1 MSTKYH
7 KLRVT
12 NIIKETPDTISVYM
26 QQPAQSKIAY
36 KPGQFLTVL
45 IPMGGETVRRSY
57 SMSSCPH
64 TDKELCVTVKRV
76 ANGKVSNYLND
87 HLRVGQELEVME
99 PMGSF
104 SLDLRPVQRHV
115 ILIGAGSGI
124 TPLMSIA
131 KAVLRMESSSIVSL
145 LYGNRNQDT
154 IIFKNALEELQKQYA
169 NRLRIVH
176 VLSQPNSGWNG
187 LTGRLNRTLAIK
199 LINEL
204 PKLDVYRTDYYICGP
219 SGMMEEMDQALNIL
233 YVPKEKIHKE
243 SFVTTPSADTS
254 PKPVEDDTKEVKTQV
269 VTIIYEG
276 SEYKVKVEPH
286 QSILDAGLD
295 MDIDLPYSCQSGLCT
310 ACRGK
315 CISGKVLMDE
325 EDGLSE
331 YEMKEGYVLVCVGH
345 PLTSDVVIE
354 ID

>member
-1 MSTKYH
+1 
-7 KLRVT
+7 
-12 NIIKETPDTISVYM
+12 
-26 QQPAQSKIAY
+26 
-36 KPGQFLTVL
+36 
-45 IPMGGETVRRSY
+45 
-57 SMSSCPH
+57 MSSCPH

-87 HLRVGQELEVME
+87 NLRIGQELEVME

-104 SLDLRPVQRHV
+104 ALDLRPVQRHV

-145 LYGNRNQDT
+145 LYGNRNQES
-154 IIFKNALEELQKQYA
+154 IIFKTALEEMQQQYA
-169 NRLRIVH
+169 GRFRVMH
-176 VLSQPNSGWNG
+176 VLSQPSTGWTG
-187 LTGRLNRTLAIK
+187 LTGRLNRSLAIK

-204 PKLDVYRTDYYICGP
+204 PKLDVYRTDYYLCGP
-219 SGMMEEMDQALNIL
+219 VGMMEEMEQALGLL

-243 SFVTTPSADTS
+243 SFAAAVEAT
-254 PKPVEDDTKEVKTQV
+254 PKPAEKVEETDGTIKTQI

-276 SEYKVKVEPH
+276 SEYKVKVEPN

-315 CISGKVLMDE
+315 CVSGKVMMEE

-354 ID
+354 IE

>member
-1 MSTKYH
+1 MSTRYH
-7 KLRVT
+7 KLKVT
-12 NIIKETPDTISVYM
+12 NIVKETPDTISVYL

-36 KPGQFLTVL
+36 KPGQFLTLL
-45 IPMGGETVRRSY
+45 IPVGGETVRRSY

-87 HLRVGQELEVME
+87 NLKVGHELEVME

-104 SLDLRPVQRHV
+104 ALDLRPVQRHV

-145 LYGNRNQDT
+145 LYGNRNQES
-154 IIFKNALEELQKQYA
+154 IIFKNALEELQKQYT
-169 NRLRIVH
+169 NRFRVLHI
-176 VLSQPNSGWNG
+176 LSQPNPGWTG
-187 LTGRLNRTLAIK
+187 LTGRLNRALVIK

-204 PKLDVYRTDYYICGP
+204 PKLDVYRTDYYTCGP
-219 SGMMEEMDQALNIL
+219 SGMMEEIEQALALL
-233 YVPKEKIHKE
+233 YVPKDKIHKE
-243 SFVTTPSADTS
+243 SFATTTDST
-254 PKPVEDDTKEVKTQV
+254 PKMMEEGDGEVKTQV
-269 VTIIYEG
+269 VTLIYEG
-276 SEYKVKVEPH
+276 NEYKVKVEPD

-315 CISGKVLMDE
+315 CVSGKVIMDE

-331 YEMKEGYVLVCVGH
+331 QEMKEGYVLVCVGH